1 MLWKLTQYCSSAML
15 QCKIKTNKKG
25 QWVTSQS
32 KEILTWDKQ
41 KPKSWSNMSKTGIT
55 LWNWITSLNKGLRT
69 KGPFSPTGQSCLTIP
84 RGRSQGNRQQ
94 EIPMGANQLCTGPQ
108 AGLQPNCSLDFLLC
122 NLVPLGWWPGEGEGK
137 LRGGA
142 LTSFKMDKTIPY
154 NTNQS
159 LRGERISCLGEPF
172 FSPPF
177 SFPTFLRYHNF
188 PSIFQDFNNVFR
200 VTSRS
205 KTWGNICQSYL
216 AHFPPH
222 HPRPT
227 QPSAALSA
235 QVFIASCFCLITGAP
250 ESSFLSPTPKK

>member
-15 QCKIKTNKKG
+15 PYKIKTNKKG

-41 KPKSWSNMSKTGIT
+41 KPKSWSNMSRTGIT

-84 RGRSQGNRQQ
+84 RGGSQGNSQQ
-94 EIPMGANQLCTGPQ
+94 EIPMGANQLCTSPQ

-122 NLVPLGWWPGEGEGK
+122 HWDDDPG
-137 LRGGA
+137 RGRGNWGVV
-142 LTSFKMDKTIPY
+142 LWHLSRWIKQLLIIQI
-154 NTNQS
+154 NH
-159 LRGERISCLGEPF
+159 LGERESHASGNLSF
-172 FSPPF
+172 LPPF
-177 SFPTFLRYHNF
+177 SFPTFLRCHNF

-222 HPRPT
+222 HSHPT

-235 QVFIASCFCLITGAP
+235 QVFIASCFCLITGAL

>member
-15 QCKIKTNKKG
+15 PYKIKTNKKG

-41 KPKSWSNMSKTGIT
+41 KPKSWSNMSRTGIT

-84 RGRSQGNRQQ
+84 RGGSQGNSQQ
-94 EIPMGANQLCTGPQ
+94 EIPMGANQLCTSPQ

-137 LRGGA
+137 LGGGA
-142 LTSFKMDKTIPY
+142 LTSFKMDKTITY

-159 LRGERISCLGEPF
+159 LRGERISCLGESF
-172 FSPPF
+172 FSPPLFF
-177 SFPTFLRYHNF
+177 SNF
-188 PSIFQDFNNVFR
+188 PSLSQLSIYI
-200 VTSRS
+200 SR
-205 KTWGNICQSYL
+205 L
-216 AHFPPH
+216 
-222 HPRPT
+222 
-227 QPSAALSA
+227 
-235 QVFIASCFCLITGAP
+235 
-250 ESSFLSPTPKK
+250 